1 MKSLVLG
8 AAGFLGSSLV
18 RALLARGDDVRTM
31 VRPTSNVRT
40 LAGLDV
46 ERIEGDVTDPGSV
59 ERACR
64 GVRLVYQ
71 TASYYPSHTVP
82 VNIAVPIRRV
92 CCKISINAAGT
103 T

>member
-1 MKSLVLG
+1 
-8 AAGFLGSSLV
+8 
-18 RALLARGDDVRTM
+18 M

-46 ERIEGDVTDPGSV
+46 KQIEGDLNDLGSL

-82 VNIAVPIRRV
+82 VNMFKNFLLHHGLRHEIGIVRKQRDERILLGRQ
-92 CCKISINAAGT
+92 AGWPP
-103 T
+103 